1 MHYIKNK
8 QFKTISIFRADKKAH
23 QKRIENLFNKWCR
36 EYHGMALSGN
46 ALQHIINGVD
56 EFFIAKCDGKDVGIL
71 ILNNDSYGKV
81 IDIVYVEPEY
91 RNRGFATAMFNH
103 VMKNHG
109 ANTIC
114 LDLKSVDA
122 NKANYWKNLGFE
134 SVAIENDANNICF
147 DKCILTTLVA
157 LPNTTN
163 CFELNSKNIT
173 KVKSISKGLAKNKWY
188 HFV

>member
-1 MHYIKNK
+1 MHYINNK
-8 QFKTISIFRADKKAH
+8 QFKSISIFRADKKAH
-23 QKRIENLFNKWCR
+23 QKRIKGLFNKWCR
-36 EYHGMALSGN
+36 EYHDMALSGN
-46 ALQHIINGVD
+46 ALQQFINDVD

-71 ILNNDSYGKV
+71 ILNNDGYVKV

-103 VMKNHG
+103 VIKNHG

-114 LDLKSVDA
+114 LDLTSVDA

-157 LPNTTN
+157 LPKTTN
-163 CFELNSKNIT
+163 CFELNRENII
-173 KVKSISKGLAKNKWY
+173 KVKVISRKLAKNKRY